1 MTPEERQL
9 IADLFDRMR
18 QYGSPEKDR
27 DAEALI
33 NQQVRAIPDA
43 TYMLVQSVLVQE
55 HALREADQRMQD
67 LEARVRELEEPP
79 PPRREASGGSF
90 LGGLLGGRSDPARPS
105 SVPPTGSRVSATDYG
120 RPGPYGSDRDMGAP
134 PPPAPPPPQGGG
146 FLRSA
151 MSTAAGVAGGMMV
164 ADTIRNMLGG
174 GAHAA
179 GAPASG
185 SASDILRGPGD
196 RKSDAQALAD
206 ADRTQDEE
214 QDRADDEIEEADYDD
229 GDYDSGDGG
238 DMDV

>member
-1 MTPEERQL
+1 MTAEERQL

-33 NQQVRAIPDA
+33 TQQVRAIPDA

-90 LGGLLGGRSDPARPS
+90 LGGLLGGGRSEPARPS
-105 SVPPTGSRVSATDYG
+105 SVPPAGSRATAPDYG
-120 RPGPYGSDRDMGAP
+120 RPGPYGSDRDMGGP
-134 PPPAPPPPQGGG
+134 PPPAPPAPQGGG

-151 MSTAAGVAGGMMV
+151 MSTAAGVAGGVMV

-174 GAHAA
+174 GAHA
-179 GAPASG
+179 GTPASG
-185 SASDILRGPGD
+185 HGSNSDSILPGPGSG
-196 RKSDAQALAD
+196 KSQAD
-206 ADRTQDEE
+206 ADRQQDEE
-214 QDRADDEIEEADYDD
+214 QDQADDDAAQDAEYDD
-229 GDYDSGDGG
+229 GDSDSGDDG